1 MGSISGFS
9 YGVGV
14 LGGQRHKR
22 SKNWPNTHTEDFI
35 GNDFIE
41 FPLFRHVLSNHHDD
55 LWTGMVISVKEWAIY
70 SVRSYGYAFTKCPLI
85 WCCCGC
91 CCSFYV
97 ITDLTPGNS
106 INTQYWTHQLDW
118 NIFFSP
124 ISWLLRSFSSVW
136 NICKD
141 AGFFDSDSLEEVT
154 EILVFTLA
162 PQRRHFYIT
171 VNCRLHLC
179 RRQTTVSPIRSQN
192 SRHSCTCTVQSSGLS
207 APPVW

>member
-1 MGSISGFS
+1 MPGA
-9 YGVGV
+9 
-14 LGGQRHKR
+14 
-22 SKNWPNTHTEDFI
+22 HTEDFI

-55 LWTGMVISVKEWAIY
+55 LWTEMIISVKEWAIY
-70 SVRSYGYAFTKCPLI
+70 SVRSNVFLSGVVVVVVVVSMWL
-85 WCCCGC
+85 
-91 CCSFYV
+91 
-97 ITDLTPGNS
+97 LTSHQETRLVLNTRP
-106 INTQYWTHQLDW
+106 INLTETF
-118 NIFFSP
+118 FFSP